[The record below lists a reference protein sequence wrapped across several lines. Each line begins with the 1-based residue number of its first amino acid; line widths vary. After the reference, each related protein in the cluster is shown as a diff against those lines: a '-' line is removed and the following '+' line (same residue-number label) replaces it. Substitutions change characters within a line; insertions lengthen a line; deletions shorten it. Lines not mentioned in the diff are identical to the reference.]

1 MFIEGLFLL
10 RSHNSWLSPINFTA
24 IHTLWYSQIFPRKQL
39 LKIDLI
45 LNLFFQ
51 HSDQFQADHALA
63 NHCQAA
69 NFQAGRAHAGLE
81 GHVQLDRPNLNDKR
95 FRKVVR
101 KIFGQWIL

>member
-1 MFIEGLFLL
+1 MFIEGVFLL
-10 RSHNSWLSPINFTA
+10 RSHYSWLSAINFTE
-24 IHTLWYSQIFPRKQL
+24 IHSLWYSQIFLRNQL

-45 LNLFFQ
+45 LHLLSQ

-81 GHVQLDRPNLNDKR
+81 EHVQLDRP
-95 FRKVVR
+95 
-101 KIFGQWIL
+101 